1 VAICEKCGLPDDLCV
16 CEELVKESQRVKIT
30 TDKRRFGKVATVIQ
44 GIDDRSIDL
53 KELSSLLKAKC
64 ACGGTIKQSVIELQG
79 DHKEKVKELLLSIG
93 YSPDFIDVKK

>member
-1 VAICEKCGLPDDLCV
+1 MAICEKCGLPDDLCV

-30 TDKRRFGKVATVIQ
+30 TDKRRFGKVATVIT
-44 GIDDRSIDL
+44 GIDDKGIDL

-79 DHKEKVKELLLSIG
+79 DHKEKVKELLQSIG
-93 YSPDFIDVKK
+93 YSSDYIDVK